1 MRRGVILAT
10 LALLLLAVTG
20 ITLARESTI
29 RPESNSLTE
38 STVQDTTTTGEPSA
52 NTVREFTD
60 TADEGSA
67 QRSEPAAGSMTQYST
82 EPEADE
88 LEVTEE
94 EAAKGK
100 AENMGKPEDVGK
112 AQGVGGKPVGNGR
125 AKDNEGEASGG
136 GGQQKVTLCH
146 KGHVTIT
153 VDEHAWPA
161 HRDRHGDTLGVCQTA
176 GVKPGPPEETPGPGV
191 AQNGGG
197 GGQQK
202 VTICHKGKHTIT
214 VGAPAQAAHLRHGD
228 TEGPCVG
235 Q

>member
-1 MRRGVILAT
+1 VRRAVILAT
-10 LALLLLAVTG
+10 LTLLLLAVTG

-29 RPESNSLTE
+29 GLGRGSQTE

-67 QRSEPAAGSMTQYST
+67 QRSEPAASSVTQYST

-94 EAAKGK
+94 GAT
-100 AENMGKPEDVGK
+100 
-112 AQGVGGKPVGNGR
+112 GGKGENIGNPEGNGR
-125 AKDNEGEASGG
+125 AKYNEEEASG
-136 GGQQKVTLCH
+136 GGQQKVTICH

-176 GVKPGPPEETPGPGV
+176 GVKPGPPEERLGPEP
-191 AQNGGG
+191 AQNGDG

-202 VTICHKGKHTIT
+202 VTLCHKGKKTLT
-214 VGAPAQAAHLRHGD
+214 VGAPAKAAHLRHGD
-228 TEGPCVG
+228 TEGQCV
-235 Q
+235 